1 MQPENL
7 RFGGGAS
14 ETILHPI
21 VLVALL
27 IAIALIFFL
36 RRKYVI
42 LPVMIM
48 TFLVPLG
55 QTVLVGGL
63 HFFVFRIIV
72 LAMALRMLGS
82 LFLSPDG
89 IFGNRLG
96 AFDLIFLT
104 WALFRA
110 LAGIMTFSLAR
121 GAVIYQA
128 GFLLDAIGG
137 FFVLRYLIRDEEDI
151 YRVMRAFAVI
161 TIIIG
166 CCMVFEKV
174 RQVNLF
180 GLLGGVRAVPETRGG
195 AVRAQGP
202 FQHEIIAGTFGAT
215 LLPLF
220 FLLWKS
226 GKARLLGVL
235 GAIGSTL
242 MVLTSHSST
251 PVMAYGAA
259 ILGICAWPLRRSM
272 RLVRWAIVG
281 AICALALVMKAPVWF
296 VLAHIDV
303 VGGSSGY
310 HRAMLVNDFIMHF
323 KDWWL
328 FGTAEN
334 SRWGFNM
341 WDLCN
346 QYVAEGQLGGLVTFL
361 CFVAMICIA
370 FSRIGT
376 ARKAMEGDRT
386 REWFFYA
393 LGAAL
398 FSHCVAF
405 FGISYFDQTRVMWFA
420 LLAIII
426 TATAP
431 YMVKEPV
438 KHWVRP
444 AYRRPEPAYARS
456 ASQPSRTPGRQA
468 NPRQS
473 PRPWSKPTFGRF
485 PGRASDPS

>member
-14 ETILHPI
+14 ETILHP
-21 VLVALL
+21 LVL
-27 IAIALIFFL
+27 IALIISIILIFFL
-36 RRKYVI
+36 RRKYLI
-42 LPVMIM
+42 FPVMVM

-55 QTVLVGGL
+55 QSVLVGGL

-72 LAMALRMLGS
+72 IAMSIRMLFS
-82 LFLSPDG
+82 FFSPEG

-96 AFDLIFLT
+96 IFDLTFLM

-110 LAGIMTFSLAR
+110 LAGAATFSFVS
-121 GAVIYQA
+121 GAVVYQA
-128 GFLLDAIGG
+128 GFLMDAIGG
-137 FFVLRYLIRDEEDI
+137 FFILRYLIRDEDDVH
-151 YRVMRAFAVI
+151 RTLRAFAVI
-161 TIIIG
+161 TFVIG
-166 CCMVFEKV
+166 CCMVFEKF
-174 RQVNLF
+174 RQVNVF

-220 FLLWKS
+220 FLLWKNRI
-226 GKARLLGVL
+226 ARILGVL

-242 MVLTSHSST
+242 MVFASHSST

-259 ILGICAWPLRRSM
+259 CVGICAWPLRRHL
-272 RLVRWAIVG
+272 RLVRWGIVA

-296 VLAHIDV
+296 VLAHVDV

-328 FGTAEN
+328 IGTAEN

-346 QYVAEGQLGGLVTFL
+346 QYVAEGQLGGLVTFI
-361 CFVAMICIA
+361 CFIAMICMA

-376 ARKAMEGDRT
+376 ARNAVDGDRR
-386 REWFFYA
+386 REWFFFA

-420 LLAIII
+420 LLAIIV
-426 TATAP
+426 TSTAP
-431 YMVKEPV
+431 YLVKEPV
-438 KHWVRP
+438 KHGVRVS
-444 AYRRPEPAYARS
+444 YQRPQPAYARS
-456 ASQPSRTPGRQA
+456 VVRPSTPPA
-468 NPRQS
+468 PRK
-473 PRPWSKPTFGRF
+473 PWTKPIFGRLSH
-485 PGRASDPS
+485 RSSSPS

>member
-14 ETILHPI
+14 ETILHPL

-36 RRKYVI
+36 RRKYLI
-42 LPVMIM
+42 LPIMAM

-55 QTVLVGGL
+55 QEVLIGGL

-72 LAMALRMLGS
+72 IVMAIRMLFS
-82 LFLSPDG
+82 LFASPDG
-89 IFGNRLG
+89 IFGHRLG
-96 AFDLIFLT
+96 IFDLLFLM

-110 LAGIMTFSLAR
+110 LAGAATFSFGS
-121 GAVIYQA
+121 GALVYQA
-128 GFLLDAIGG
+128 GFLMDAIGG
-137 FFVLRYLIRDEEDI
+137 FFILRYLIRDEDDI
-151 YRVMRAFAVI
+151 YITLRAFAVI
-161 TIIIG
+161 TFVVG
-166 CCMVFEKV
+166 CCMVFEKF
-174 RQVNLF
+174 RQINVF
-180 GLLGGVRAVPETRGG
+180 GLLGGVRAVPDVRGG
-195 AVRAQGP
+195 SVRAQGP

-215 LLPLF
+215 LVPLF
-220 FLLWKS
+220 FLLWKT
-226 GKARLLGVL
+226 GKARILGVL
-235 GAIGSTL
+235 GALGSTL
-242 MVLTSHSST
+242 MVFASHSST

-259 ILGICAWPLRRSM
+259 LLGICAWPLRRNM
-272 RLVRWAIVG
+272 RLIRWSIVA

-296 VLAHIDV
+296 ILAHIDV

-328 FGTAEN
+328 IGTAEN

-346 QYVAEGQLGGLVTFL
+346 QYVAEGQLGGLATFI
-361 CFVAMICIA
+361 CFISMICIA
-370 FSRIGT
+370 FSRLGK
-376 ARKAMEGDRT
+376 ARKAVDGDRS

-398 FSHCVAF
+398 FTHCVAF

-420 LLAIII
+420 LLAIIL
-426 TATAP
+426 TSTAP
-431 YMVKEPV
+431 YLVKEPV
-438 KHWVRP
+438 KHGVRVPYGRTQQTVYARAWVRP
-444 AYRRPEPAYARS
+444 APS
-456 ASQPSRTPGRQA
+456 SSQTAAPKSL
-468 NPRQS
+468 
-473 PRPWSKPTFGRF
+473 SKPTFGRLPF
-485 PGRASDPS
+485 RANGPAN